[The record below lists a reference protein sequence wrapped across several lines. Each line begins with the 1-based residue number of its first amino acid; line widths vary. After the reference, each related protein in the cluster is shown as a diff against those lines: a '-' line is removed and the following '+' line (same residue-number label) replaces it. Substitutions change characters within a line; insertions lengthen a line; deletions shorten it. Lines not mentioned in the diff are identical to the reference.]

1 MLIEEG
7 RWLIDNFT
15 DLPNSTGGF
24 VRISN
29 IRLSNFRRFAD
40 LKVKNIPISAKLVI
54 LAGPNGSG
62 KSSLFDAM
70 LLQYRLNSRF
80 GWNGDYQ
87 YYNRPDQAERTVP
100 FDNITIET
108 HGAQPLSR
116 GSIYVRSAYRHDS
129 EFSTST
135 LSRQGPILDT
145 SPLEK
150 LIDRDATVSANYGR
164 LASQAME
171 DVFVNEDAATSMG
184 AYRDR
189 IIGDIRAPMQRLF
202 PDLTF
207 VGVGNPLANGTF
219 YFDKGSAKNFEYKNL
234 SGGEKASFDLILD
247 LVVKR
252 KSYGEAIYCIDEPE
266 THLNTKIQGALLKE
280 LLDLLPGESQL
291 WIASHSIGMM
301 RKARELYDANPSSV
315 VFLDFSGRD
324 FDQPTVIEPIKP
336 SRAFWESV
344 LHVALDDLAT
354 LVAPNR
360 VIICEGNPA
369 LPQQQGKNVE
379 HDAFVYS
386 TIFADEFPDV
396 TFVSAGSASQVSGD
410 FLALATALPKVVSG
424 MKVTRLI
431 DLDDHAPDDVATYNQ
446 QGITV
451 LGRRHI
457 EVYLYDDEVLTALC
471 NSVGRAGD
479 ISVVLAAKQQAL
491 VESAARG
498 NSVDDVKSAAGKIYT
513 QVKRILGLTQVGN
526 SQAAFARNTLA
537 PLIKPGMAVYADLK
551 KDIFGP

>member
-1 MLIEEG
+1 M
-7 RWLIDNFT
+7 
-15 DLPNSTGGF
+15 
-24 VRISN
+24 RISN
-29 IRLSNFRRFAD
+29 IKLSNFRRFAD
-40 LKVKNIPISAKLVI
+40 LEVKNIPASAKLVV
-54 LAGPNGSG
+54 LTGPNGSG

-70 LLQYRLNSRF
+70 LVRYRVNSRF

-87 YYNRPDQAERTVP
+87 YYNRPDQSERTVP
-100 FDNITIET
+100 TDNIAIQT

-116 GSIYVRSAYRHDS
+116 GSIYVRSAYRHDA
-129 EFSTST
+129 EFSTKT
-135 LSRQGPILDT
+135 LSRQGPILDKL
-145 SPLEK
+145 PLER
-150 LIDRDATVSANYGR
+150 LIDIDATVAINYGR

-171 DVFVNEDAATSMG
+171 DVFVNEDASTSMG
-184 AYRDR
+184 AYRDK
-189 IIGDIRAPMQRLF
+189 IVGDIRAPMQRLF
-202 PDLTF
+202 PDLTL
-207 VGVGNPLANGTF
+207 VGVGNPLDDGTF
-219 YFDKGSAKNFEYKNL
+219 YFDKGSIKNFEYKNL

-266 THLNTKIQGALLKE
+266 IHLNTKIQGALLKE
-280 LLDLLPGESQL
+280 LLDLLPGDSQL

-301 RKARELYDANPSSV
+301 RTARELYDANPSSV
-315 VFLDFSGRD
+315 VFLDFGGRD
-324 FDQPTVIEPIKP
+324 FDQPTVIEPAKP

-369 LPQQQGKNVE
+369 LPKPGKNVE
-379 HDAFVYS
+379 YDALVYA

-396 TFVSAGSASQVSGD
+396 TFISAGSASQVSGD
-410 FLALATALPKVVSG
+410 FLALATALSKVASG
-424 MKVTRLI
+424 MKMTRLI
-431 DLDDHAPDDVATYNQ
+431 DLDDHAPADVATYKQ

-471 NSVGRAGD
+471 HSVGRAGD
-479 ISVVLAAKQQAL
+479 ISAVLAAKQQAL
-491 VESAARG
+491 AESAARG
-498 NSVDDVKSAAGKIYT
+498 NPNDDVKSAAGKIYT
-513 QVKRILGLTQVGN
+513 EAKRILGLTQVGN
-526 SQAAFARNTLA
+526 NQVAFARNTLA

-551 KDIFGP
+551 KDIFGH